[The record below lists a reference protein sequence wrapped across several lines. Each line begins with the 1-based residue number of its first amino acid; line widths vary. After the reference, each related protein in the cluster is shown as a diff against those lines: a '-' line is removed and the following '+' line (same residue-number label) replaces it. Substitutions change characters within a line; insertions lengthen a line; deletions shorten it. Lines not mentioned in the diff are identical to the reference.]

1 MCFPYVYDDE
11 DNVCLIEDR
20 CGHNPTVYSDRATMK
35 AWERGEPDPKPKKG
49 CWCCTEYDGDRCH
62 KEWNNDDDCYYID
75 WRDDKEPD
83 EICDDFDLDEE
94 MWRCGE

>member
-11 DNVCLIEDR
+11 DNGPLPEDR
-20 CGHNPTVYSDRATMK
+20 CGHNPTVYNDRAEMR
-35 AWERGEPDPKPKKG
+35 AWEHGEPDPKPKKG
-49 CWCCTEYDGDRCH
+49 CWCCLEYDGDRCH
-62 KEWNNDDDCYYID
+62 KEWNNDDECYYID